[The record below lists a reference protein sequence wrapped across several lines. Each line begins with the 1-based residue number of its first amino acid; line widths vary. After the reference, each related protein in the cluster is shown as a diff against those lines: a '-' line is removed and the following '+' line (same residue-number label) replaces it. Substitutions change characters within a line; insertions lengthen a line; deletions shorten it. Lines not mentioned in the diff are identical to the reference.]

1 VEVDLFNGDLVNFGL
16 GFGEAGEDF
25 FGAIGGAG
33 GEVGVFDSFEDDR
46 EAAVMVVFLR
56 FDSYLGGGDC
66 ASLHFFG
73 GDGPIFEG
81 EFAEG
86 GFDGGQGGT
95 GVNQGAK
102 DHIAT
107 DAGEAVEIGYP
118 YAFHGLYAAMPP
130 RRRESDTSL
139 RAGACQMGGGG
150 SNSGS
155 GVVRGKD
162 EERNEEK
169 LAIASWHWRL
179 F

>member
-1 VEVDLFNGDLVNFGL
+1 MVVVLL
-16 GFGEAGEDF
+16 GRDF
-25 FGAIGGAG
+25 YLRG
-33 GEVGVFDSFEDDR
+33 GEG
-46 EAAVMVVFLR
+46 AAF
-56 FDSYLGGGDC
+56 Y
-66 ASLHFFG
+66 FFG
-73 GDGPIFEG
+73 GDGPIFEA
-81 EFAEG
+81 EFAEL
-86 GFDGGQGGT
+86 GFDMGEAGSGVHQGT
-95 GVNQGAK
+95 E

-150 SNSGS
+150 SNLGS

-162 EERNEEK
+162 EEKNEEK